1 MSSQK
6 NTGPAS
12 GTRKD
17 DQAAKRAYQ
26 SEAELFGFDLGDDE
40 DTADTSAVGDSGDAT
55 AATAATAAGQA
66 AGATAETTDT
76 STVDEEEPAAAEE
89 EPAAEEETEADAAE
103 PSAGEATARDGDA
116 GELAGPRRPAWL
128 RLAAVALAVVGVA
141 AAVWQGVGY
150 FQDRQA
156 QQRSELRDRLV
167 DTTTQVLIN
176 AMSLEPDTFDQSMDY
191 VRANSV
197 GTFQSEYDQYD
208 EQMRTY
214 LEDNGI
220 RTEAHIPNVAM
231 SEIDTEHGLATAV
244 VVYTVTAYKDEQLQ
258 AAARQALRISL
269 EREGDGNDAPW
280 KISEK
285 AELGPMVP
293 IGPSSQSVQDLDQ
306 LTGAGAAGG
315 ADGDSG
321 TSAAPSSGTR
331 KPETSAQPTSGASS
345 SPQPTTSQQTG
356 GR

>member
-40 DTADTSAVGDSGDAT
+40 DTANTSAVGDSGDA
-55 AATAATAAGQA
+55 AAAAAATAAGQA

-76 STVDEEEPAAAEE
+76 STVDEEEPAA
-89 EPAAEEETEADAAE
+89 EEETEPDAAE
-103 PSAGEATARDGDA
+103 PAADADTARDADA
-116 GELAGPRRPAWL
+116 GELAGQRRPAWL
-128 RLAAVALAVVGVA
+128 RVAAVALAVVGFA

-191 VRANSV
+191 VRENSV

-315 ADGDSG
+315 VEGDSG
-321 TSAAPSSGTR
+321 TSAAPSSGAR
-331 KPETSAQPTSGASS
+331 KPESSAQPTSGASS